1 MGGSHNF
8 GRSLGLGAMVLGLA
22 LTAAPALAQTGQ
34 LKGKVTDAQKKP
46 IEGATVLIEHQDSRT
61 KYTLKTK
68 KGGDYIQIGIPP
80 GNYLVTA
87 EKDGLKQSFPTRVSL
102 DMTEVN
108 FELKPGGNTGPV
120 SKEDAAKAAAR
131 TEALKAAY
139 AEGANL
145 SNTGKHD
152 EAIAKFNEVI
162 AQVPKCTECYV
173 NIGSNYA
180 AKKDYAAAETALK
193 KALEIDVNSVDAYNL
208 LATIYNDQKKFPEA
222 QAMSAEASKRAAAG
236 GGASADTLYNQGVIS
251 WNANDFP
258 KAQEFF
264 AGAVA
269 ANPNHAE
276 AHFMLGQAYLNLGKL
291 AEAAKEFDAYL
302 KVAPT
307 GKNAKQAQS
316 NVDMLKQVI
325 K

>member
-1 MGGSHNF
+1 MVGSHKL
-8 GRSLGLGAMVLGLA
+8 GRPLAICAMVLGLA
-22 LTAAPALAQTGQ
+22 VATSPASAQTGQ
-34 LKGKVTDAQKKP
+34 LKGKVLDAQKKP
-46 IEGATVLIEHQDSRT
+46 NEGAVVTIEHQDSRT
-61 KYTLKTK
+61 KYSLKTK

-80 GNYLVTA
+80 GQYLVTA

-131 TEALKAAY
+131 VEGLKAAF
-139 AEGANL
+139 AEGAAL
-145 SNTGKHD
+145 SNSGKHD

-162 AQVPKCTECYV
+162 KEVPKCAECYV

-180 AKKDYAAAETALK
+180 QKKDFEQAELALK
-193 KALEIDVNSVDAYNL
+193 KAIEIDPNGVDAYNL
-208 LATIYNDQKKFPEA
+208 LATVYNDQKKFPEA
-222 QAMSAEASKRAAAG
+222 QAMSAEASKRASVG

-251 WNANDFP
+251 WNANDFA

>member
-1 MGGSHNF
+1 
-8 GRSLGLGAMVLGLA
+8 V
-22 LTAAPALAQTGQ
+22 
-34 LKGKVTDAQKKP
+34 
-46 IEGATVLIEHQDSRT
+46 
-61 KYTLKTK
+61 KTK

-80 GNYLVTA
+80 GQYLVTA
-87 EKDGLKQSFPTRVSL
+87 EKDGLKQSIPTRVSL

-108 FELKPGGNTGPV
+108 FELRPGGNAGPV
-120 SKEDAAKAAAR
+120 SKEEAAKAAAR
-131 TEALKAAY
+131 SEALKAAY

-152 EAIAKFNEVI
+152 EAIAKFNEVL
-162 AQVPKCTECYV
+162 AQVPKCSECYV

-180 AKKDYAAAETALK
+180 MKKEYEAAETALK
-193 KALEIDVNSVDAYNL
+193 KALELDANSVDAYNI

-222 QAMSAEASKRAAAG
+222 QAMSAEAAKRATAG
-236 GGASADTLYNQGVIS
+236 GGASAETLYNQGVIS